1 MERQSFNFYTKF
13 KSWFRTDSP
22 VFTTRISLILTILIA
37 AFGIIL
43 GVLEDS
49 LTVKT
54 NGIISALDI
63 LNSYLFLNAVNMSVR
78 NPDYIYNYGYGK
90 YESISILGSS
100 LLLLLV
106 LGYTSIEAF
115 TNFNK
120 TGIEDSNY
128 FILMS
133 FSAVSF
139 LIMRFIYRIQ
149 KRASKKYGMPIL
161 EYDANLWKNDSYIEL
176 FVFISLILGL
186 VLQLIGLR
194 YIGLMVDSG
203 LAIVLTLFALI
214 VPIQGS
220 RQALNQLLDRT
231 ISEELQLKFLSVVTK
246 NHTNIC
252 EYKNIHT
259 RQSGKDIFVELDIIL
274 PFDETMEYKDKLE
287 KQISEEIIDYSPNAV
302 PRVYAKACDGKC
314 IINNV
319 RNCPIHK
326 FRSKNGR

>member
-1 MERQSFNFYTKF
+1 MERQKFNFYTKF

-22 VFTTRISLILTILIA
+22 VFTTRISLILTVLIA
-37 AFGIIL
+37 AFGIVL

-63 LNSYLFLNAVNMSVR
+63 LNSYLFLSAVNMSVR

-100 LLLLLV
+100 ILLLLV

-115 TNFNK
+115 VNFNK

-128 FILMS
+128 FILMT
-133 FSAVSF
+133 FSALSF

-149 KRASKKYGMPIL
+149 KRASSKFGMPIL
-161 EYDANLWKNDSYIEL
+161 EYDASLWKTDSYIEL

-186 VLQLIGLR
+186 VLQLTGLR
-194 YIGLMVDSG
+194 YIGLMVDSV

-231 ISEELQLKFLSVVTK
+231 ISDELQMKFLSVVTK

-274 PFDETMEYKDKLE
+274 PFDESMEYKDNLE
-287 KQISEEIIDYSPNAV
+287 KKISEEIISITPNAV
-302 PRVYAKACDGKC
+302 PRVYAKACNGKC
-314 IINNV
+314 LVNNS

-326 FRSKNGR
+326 FKATNGR